1 MDELEKE
8 LRKIVSSVAKIP
20 PDGFSVQDD
29 LVTKFGVDSM
39 QRIEMVI
46 EMEKKFD
53 ITIPDDEASRLRSL
67 LDFVNLI
74 QKRKA
79 VHK

>member
-1 MDELEKE
+1 
-8 LRKIVSSVAKIP
+8 
-20 PDGFSVQDD
+20 
-29 LVTKFGVDSM
+29 M